1 MKITKD
7 NIQNVF
13 NSQLLPTRKRPLDIL
28 EKNYTQQENLF
39 CDSSGFGQPDELAL
53 TQKQLVE
60 KIEELVSE
68 YGTIYTYI
76 TDIGQFQVYIGV
88 YTKNTE
94 QIKKQD
100 QENQDQKFIDDHFII
115 CKPS

>member
-7 NIQNVF
+7 NIQDIF
-13 NSQLLPTRKRPLDIL
+13 SSQLLPTRKRPLDIL

-39 CDSSGFGQPDELAL
+39 CDSSGFGQSDELAL
-53 TQKQLVE
+53 TQDQLVK
-60 KIEELVSE
+60 KIQDLVKE

-76 TDIGQFQVYIGV
+76 TDIGQSRVLIGV
-88 YTKNTE
+88 YTKNAE

-100 QENQDQKFIDDHFII
+100 QEKKFITDHFII